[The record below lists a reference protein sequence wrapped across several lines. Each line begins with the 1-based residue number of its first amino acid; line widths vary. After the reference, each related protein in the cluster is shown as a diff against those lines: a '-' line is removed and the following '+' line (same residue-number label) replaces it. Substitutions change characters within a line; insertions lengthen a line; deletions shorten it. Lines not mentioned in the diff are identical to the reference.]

1 MPNLLVRPDRS
12 KCPVSRWRERGRPSA
27 ATVPHE
33 DSPGN
38 ALSKSTTRAV
48 HVQFAEFCLTTIT
61 AISYM
66 SAEERYAAGITWQII
81 TRQVI
86 IQPSANYRPP
96 ILRPLHSDNRIRA
109 QVRIVPAK
117 HLAHSK
123 NPLSTRRIAYHIA
136 GEPYRAAES
145 LVTDDAGGFQ

>member
-1 MPNLLVRPDRS
+1 MPNLLIRPDRS
-12 KCPVSRWRERGRPSA
+12 ECPVSRWWKRGRPSA
-27 ATVPHE
+27 ATVPHGN
-33 DSPGN
+33 SPDN
-38 ALSKSTTRAV
+38 ALSKSTPRAV

-86 IQPSANYRPP
+86 IRPSANYHPSV
-96 ILRPLHSDNRIRA
+96 LRPLHSDNRIRA

-123 NPLSTRRIAYHIA
+123 NPLSSRRIAYHIA
-136 GEPYRAAES
+136 GEPHRAAES

>member
-1 MPNLLVRPDRS
+1 MPNLLIRPDRS
-12 KCPVSRWRERGRPSA
+12 ECPVSRWWKRGRPSA

-33 DSPGN
+33 ESPGN
-38 ALSKSTTRAV
+38 APSKSTTRAV

-86 IQPSANYRPP
+86 IQPSANYRPSV
-96 ILRPLHSDNRIRA
+96 LRPLHGDNRIRA

-136 GEPYRAAES
+136 GEPHRAAES

>member
-12 KCPVSRWRERGRPSA
+12 ECPVSRWRERGRPSA

-38 ALSKSTTRAV
+38 ALSKSATRAV
-48 HVQFAEFCLTTIT
+48 HVQFAEFCLTTI
-61 AISYM
+61 SYM
-66 SAEERYAAGITWQII
+66 SAEERSTGITWQII

-86 IQPSANYRPP
+86 IQPSANYRPSV
-96 ILRPLHSDNRIRA
+96 LCPLHSDNRIRT

-136 GEPYRAAES
+136 GEPHRAAES
-145 LVTDDAGGFQ
+145 LVTDDAGGLQ

>member
-1 MPNLLVRPDRS
+1 MCIGQCTINELIVTVVTFRVIQASRIIHVLPSGQPMTIKRTMTIS
-12 KCPVSRWRERGRPSA
+12 KAIVTG
-27 ATVPHE
+27 
-33 DSPGN
+33 
-38 ALSKSTTRAV
+38 
-48 HVQFAEFCLTTIT
+48 QTTIT
-61 AISYM
+61 TISYM

-86 IQPSANYRPP
+86 IQPSANYCLHV
-96 ILRPLHSDNRIRA
+96 LRSLHCDNRIRA

-136 GEPYRAAES
+136 GEPHRASES
-145 LVTDDAGGFQ
+145 LVTDDAGGLQ

>member
-12 KCPVSRWRERGRPSA
+12 ECPVSRWRERGRPSA
-27 ATVPHE
+27 ATAPYE

-61 AISYM
+61 TISYM

-86 IQPSANYRPP
+86 IRPSANYHPSV
-96 ILRPLHSDNRIRA
+96 LLPLHSDNRIRA

-136 GEPYRAAES
+136 GEPHRAAES